1 MHRFIVVFVQAVA
14 NLEKL
19 SKIVPFLSGLDDILG
34 PTAVGIIQGI
44 LPAVALSILISLV
57 PVIFTFLSK
66 SEGIP
71 QNSFVELSVLHKFF
85 FFQVYIKT

>member
-19 SKIVPFLSGLDDILG
+19 SQIVPFLSGLDEVLG
-34 PTAVGIIQGI
+34 TTAVGIIQGI
-44 LPAVALSILISLV
+44 LPAIALSILISLV
-57 PVIFTFLSK
+57 PVIITFLSK

-85 FFQVYIKT
+85 FFQVPNM